1 MGDGLDVYRRLQQH
15 LDRMPVGFP
24 ATASGV
30 ELRILR
36 RLFTPEEA
44 EVALSLSVLPERLER
59 IHRRDRS
66 SGRSREEL
74 ERILDRLAEKGAIL
88 GGKAFARRDGT
99 KRYSKALLAIGM
111 YELQVDRLTKELEE
125 DVTQYMKE
133 AFGRALLT
141 GKTTQL
147 RTVPVNARFVPERR
161 VGRYDDARTLLQE
174 SRGPFAVMNC
184 VCRQGKDLLGARCRQ
199 TDVRRTCLALRS
211 VARSAVAFGIGA
223 EVTRLDAL
231 ALVEQAEREAMVLQP
246 SNTRDP
252 LFMCFCCG
260 CCCGL
265 LLAAKQFPRPA
276 EYLHSNYYAAVAADL
291 CSDCQTCRSR
301 CPMEALDSGDDGVTV
316 VDLERCIGCGLCVT
330 TCSTGAIRLVAKP
343 KPTVPPRDRNALYLK
358 ILRERFGLL
367 GSAGM
372 IGKALV
378 GRRV

>member
-1 MGDGLDVYRRLQQH
+1 MGDAPDVYRRLQQH

-30 ELRILR
+30 ELRLLR

-44 EVALSLSVLPERLER
+44 EAALLLNLLPERLER
-59 IHRRDRS
+59 IHRRDRG
-66 SGRSREEL
+66 SGRSREDL
-74 ERILDRLAEKGAIL
+74 ERILDRLAEKGALL

-99 KRYSKALLAIGM
+99 KRYSKAPLAIGI
-111 YELQVDRLTKELEE
+111 YELQVDRLTKELEA
-125 DVTQYMKE
+125 DMAQYTKE

-141 GKTTQL
+141 GGTNQL

-161 VGRYDDARTLLQE
+161 VGRYDDARTILQE

-184 VCRQGKDLLGARCRQ
+184 VCRQGKDLLGERCRQ

-211 VARSAVAFGIGA
+211 VARSAVAFGIGV

-246 SNTRDP
+246 ANTRDP

-260 CCCGL
+260 CCCGML
-265 LLAAKQFPRPA
+265 RAAKQFPRPA
-276 EYLHSNYYAAVAADL
+276 EYLQSNYYAVVAADL

-301 CPMEALDSGDDGVTV
+301 CPMEALGCGTDGVTV
-316 VDLERCIGCGLCVT
+316 VDRDRCIGCGLCVT
-330 TCSTGAIRLVAKP
+330 TCPTGAIRLAAKAKP
-343 KPTVPPRDRNALYLK
+343 RVPPRDRSALYLK
-358 ILRERFGLL
+358 ILRERFGLF